1 MPSSSGS
8 GSSSGGGDTGRSSRL
23 DLLHNALASGVAGF
37 MQPIF
42 FNPLDVLRLRYQ
54 SARTGTGSEGLL
66 SFARRIVAT
75 EGALQG
81 LYLPALPTNI
91 AAVAT
96 TQAVRMGLYPDV
108 RDAIVSWSS
117 NGSTSTSNRKGPV
130 AMAAAGLVSGA
141 LGYFLCAPL
150 WLVKTKW
157 QVAAQVRAEVMA
169 EAKAAAAFSS
179 SVPSSSS
186 SSSSASA
193 AEKAARAVVRR
204 AEALPGTARGFWRG
218 AGVMVVRGAA
228 LTAGQML
235 GYDGFKTAAKE
246 LHANFFSSSSRS
258 SSESSRSSSTGNTQ
272 STSSSGS
279 SDAGGDD
286 DVSGGNGSNANNDKG
301 IGIDGPALHVAAAVV
316 AGFAAATTSAPADV
330 VMTRFQAA
338 PPGKYPGGVAE
349 CAAALWREGAA
360 RYAPGGAAGSAR
372 AFFRGWTASFARLAP
387 TFVFGITI
395 YEQAR
400 RLLGLPYL
408 T

>member
-130 AMAAAGLVSGA
+130 AMAAAGLVSGR
-141 LGYFLCAPL
+141 
-150 WLVKTKW
+150 WVT
-157 QVAAQVRAEVMA
+157 
-169 EAKAAAAFSS
+169 FSAH
-179 SVPSSSS
+179 P
-186 SSSSASA
+186 
-193 AEKAARAVVRR
+193 
-204 AEALPGTARGFWRG
+204 
-218 AGVMVVRGAA
+218 
-228 LTAGQML
+228 
-235 GYDGFKTAAKE
+235 
-246 LHANFFSSSSRS
+246 
-258 SSESSRSSSTGNTQ
+258 
-272 STSSSGS
+272 
-279 SDAGGDD
+279 
-286 DVSGGNGSNANNDKG
+286 
-301 IGIDGPALHVAAAVV
+301 
-316 AGFAAATTSAPADV
+316 
-330 VMTRFQAA
+330 
-338 PPGKYPGGVAE
+338 
-349 CAAALWREGAA
+349 C
-360 RYAPGGAAGSAR
+360 
-372 AFFRGWTASFARLAP
+372 GW
-387 TFVFGITI
+387 
-395 YEQAR
+395 
-400 RLLGLPYL
+400 
-408 T
+408 

>member
-1 MPSSSGS
+1 M
-8 GSSSGGGDTGRSSRL
+8 
-23 DLLHNALASGVAGF
+23 
-37 MQPIF
+37 
-42 FNPLDVLRLRYQ
+42 
-54 SARTGTGSEGLL
+54 
-66 SFARRIVAT
+66 
-75 EGALQG
+75 
-81 LYLPALPTNI
+81 
-91 AAVAT
+91 
-96 TQAVRMGLYPDV
+96 
-108 RDAIVSWSS
+108 
-117 NGSTSTSNRKGPV
+117 
-130 AMAAAGLVSGA
+130 
-141 LGYFLCAPL
+141 
-150 WLVKTKW
+150 KTKW

-179 SVPSSSS
+179 SVPSSS

-279 SDAGGDD
+279 SDAGGDAD
-286 DVSGGNGSNANNDKG
+286 GSGGNGSNANNDKG